1 MTADRARLHGPEVMQ
16 NEARSWWL
24 REALAADPGVPCPP
38 LSGRV
43 RADVAIVG
51 GGYTGMWTA
60 FQLKQADPSV
70 DVVLLEA
77 DICGGGPSG
86 RNGGFMEALWDD
98 FSVLADLFGN
108 QEAARIGQA
117 SERAI
122 DFAVE
127 LFRKADIDIW
137 FRRGGSLNVSTSPL
151 FDSAL
156 DEYLEVQSQDGF
168 PADFYQILSPSEVA
182 DRCRSP
188 KFRAGVLGTR
198 GATVQPA
205 RLARG
210 LRTLI
215 LNAGVRIYEGTPVE
229 QLQGGTPV
237 EIVTRDGAVSA
248 DQVVLGLNAWSNQL
262 PGFKRSII
270 PRASHI
276 ILTEPAPEKLKEI
289 GWTGGEG
296 LGDFR
301 ATLNYVR
308 TTPDGRIAFG
318 AATATPGRGA
328 EGRML
333 QDDGWYRRIEATL
346 HRWFPEF
353 RNVRIDSVWGGPID
367 VSAHHVPFFGS
378 MWGGNVHFGMGF
390 TGGGVGPCILGGQ
403 ILCSLALGRQDE
415 FTSLPLVGL
424 RSKKFPPEPLLRIG
438 ARLTLEAILR
448 TDDAWEAGKNGNPLL
463 KAMAKLPRRLGYNLG
478 H

>member
-229 QLQGGTPV
+229 QIQGGTPV

-296 LGDFR
+296 
-301 ATLNYVR
+301 
-308 TTPDGRIAFG
+308 
-318 AATATPGRGA
+318 
-328 EGRML
+328 
-333 QDDGWYRRIEATL
+333 RRSIT
-346 HRWFPEF
+346 F
-353 RNVRIDSVWGGPID
+353 
-367 VSAHHVPFFGS
+367 
-378 MWGGNVHFGMGF
+378 
-390 TGGGVGPCILGGQ
+390 
-403 ILCSLALGRQDE
+403 
-415 FTSLPLVGL
+415 
-424 RSKKFPPEPLLRIG
+424 
-438 ARLTLEAILR
+438 ARLR
-448 TDDAWEAGKNGNPLL
+448 TVVSRSVP
-463 KAMAKLPRRLGYNLG
+463 PRRLPVAAPRAACCKMTAGTGALKQRCIAG
-478 H
+478 SRSFATSESIRCGVVQSTSAPITFRSSARCGAETFTSAWGSPAVAWVPASSAARSCAL